1 MLWFKRT
8 SSAAATGA
16 AEFDLV
22 EPAELPVS
30 FSPELFQRHLSVL
43 LEAAKADGGAEA
55 YLKSLNAKHDLFA
68 IALDAEPAG
77 HLDLEKLE
85 LLLETVF
92 TARRKLFPVFR
103 RLGATHVVAQVEQ
116 LLHGNGPVDGRMR
129 SFAAAIAGVEGE
141 GREARSL
148 AARVR
153 GAARDLAAELLHFRD
168 PVKYPLMARWVWD
181 EATMSGALREF
192 IPGAESMNKLP
203 LDSRPETF
211 EGVRK
216 WFSTQIEA
224 QGIYRD
230 VPFWI
235 DLVQVSGYSH
245 YFRAMT
251 GGMMGPEFNRSCGPE
266 DEMKRLLGIDLASRG
281 GQLPARQGDH

>member
-8 SSAAATGA
+8 STAAATGA
-16 AEFDLV
+16 AEFDLIV
-22 EPAELPVS
+22 PAELPVS
-30 FSPELFQRHLSVL
+30 FSPELFQRHFSAL
-43 LEAAKADGGAEA
+43 LEAAKADGGAAA

-68 IALDAEPAG
+68 VALDTEPAG

-92 TARRKLFPVFR
+92 TARRKLLPVFR
-103 RLGATHVVAQVEQ
+103 RLGAPHIVAQVDR
-116 LLHGNGPVDGRMR
+116 LLHGNGAVDGRMR
-129 SFAAAIAGVEGE
+129 SFADAVAGVAGE

-153 GAARDLAAELLHFRD
+153 GAARDFAAELLHFRD
-168 PVKYPLMARWVWD
+168 PVRYPLMTRWVWD

-192 IPGAESMNKLP
+192 IPGAESMDKLS
-203 LDSRPETF
+203 LDGRPETF

-216 WFSTQIEA
+216 WFSAQIET

-251 GGMMGPEFNRSCGPE
+251 GGMMGPEFNRSSGPE
-266 DEMKRLLGIDLASRG
+266 DEMKRLLGIDMASRG
-281 GQLPARQGDH
+281 GRSLARQGGH